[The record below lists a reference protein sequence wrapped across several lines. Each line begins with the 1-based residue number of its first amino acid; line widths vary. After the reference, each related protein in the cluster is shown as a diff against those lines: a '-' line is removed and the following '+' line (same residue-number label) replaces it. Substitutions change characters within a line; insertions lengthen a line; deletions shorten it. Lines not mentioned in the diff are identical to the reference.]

1 MELYKR
7 QYLNCNYL
15 IALADG
21 VYGSTSVI
29 DREAVELNII
39 VPSQR

>member
-21 VYGSTSVI
+21 GI
-29 DREAVELNII
+29 RPNIGNDREAVELNII